1 MGRDHLLEFASDFLR
16 APEWGAPETTEPL
29 PCWHRAV
36 NRVSSKDNNL
46 LPRIKSQRA
55 GEPEHFIREP
65 SCVTGKGR
73 PLLTNGPSHLSFSS
87 NDGYDI
93 AYWRH
98 DRRLSDMGL
107 AISELWKPVDR
118 APILPTAG
126 ASGPGKEAGCRS
138 ARDSGLRARP
148 RKRLLLRRA
157 LATRRSRYEGHAAR
171 TMSTGRSV
179 SRRLAAMQQ
188 RNWPGTGRR
197 QWGEGLLGVQRES
210 QVKYRLHRN
219 RWAAKRSKCCMS
231 CGFSVFASEDNIS
244 LSVPRAHLSSR

>member
-73 PLLTNGPSHLSFSS
+73 PLPTNVRALASIILLQR
-87 NDGYDI
+87 
-93 AYWRH
+93 WLRH
-98 DRRLSDMGL
+98 CVL
-107 AISELWKPVDR
+107 AARQAALR
-118 APILPTAG
+118 H
-126 ASGPGKEAGCRS
+126 GPGHLGALETRGPRPDPTNTGSFRTWERGRLQERKRL
-138 ARDSGLRARP
+138 GLTRRP
-148 RKRLLLRRA
+148 RKRLLSRRA
-157 LATRRSRYEGHAAR
+157 LATRRSRYDGHAAR

-244 LSVPRAHLSSR
+244 LSVP

>member
-46 LPRIKSQRA
+46 LPRIKRQRA

-138 ARDSGLRARP
+138 ARDSGLRAGLERGSFRVVP
-148 RKRLLLRRA
+148 SQLVEAATKVMLLVRCRRGGVFPGD
-157 LATRRSRYEGHAAR
+157 SQQCSNE
-171 TMSTGRSV
+171 TGRGPSDANGARV
-179 SRRLAAMQQ
+179 FLACK
-188 RNWPGTGRR
+188 G
-197 QWGEGLLGVQRES
+197 
-210 QVKYRLHRN
+210 K
-219 RWAAKRSKCCMS
+219 AK
-231 CGFSVFASEDNIS
+231 
-244 LSVPRAHLSSR
+244 